1 MKKIIYALLL
11 LTAGAVAPSC
21 STDETE
27 VGGGTGYLKMN
38 ISTTRSGAADQTSDT
53 SASEAYDPMEHL
65 VVRIYNAE
73 DGLIRKYASRDLI
86 PSELELLAGE
96 YRVAVEA
103 GEEVAASFTQR
114 FYKGENRFN
123 VTAGNITPV
132 EVRCTIRNTIA
143 AVQFDE
149 TVGTNF
155 GENFHVWV
163 AAGNEVDE
171 AAAENGTLA
180 ALKYTADGTGYFTLP
195 EGTDHI
201 AWRFVGTHSSRGEI
215 IQSGSLEAKAA
226 TKYTLQFSY
235 SKDLPGYID
244 CTVMTIDV
252 EDPDEFE
259 DTIVFTPDPELE
271 GVGFDIATPQNYI
284 PGKTN
289 GISYKVT
296 TTYPMQAV
304 RLTVGDKAVDLL
316 GGETPAEGVSVVRE
330 EEKALTVTL
339 SDAFLTAF
347 GGGDRT
353 LAFHI
358 EDTDGGT
365 LDATP
370 TLRLQGLVPV
380 QASDYDLWSNTVTLR
395 ALVLDPE
402 VGSVRFGLR
411 KKDGTW
417 HEQEGS
423 ATDNGYYTASFAP
436 EWSEDTDADRPADG
450 GPFPTIYTQ
459 TEGTGIFAA
468 NEYEYR
474 ADLGGTQQNA
484 TFTTPDGDT
493 IYNSGMELW
502 SKYTVT
508 GSFITGGEV
517 PFPNENASTAF
528 WVSGNN
534 GQTNALCTGKTIEG
548 NNGTLC
554 AALQPQTAAGVF
566 AAGNLFTGAFDCG
579 TGFADTF
586 GFARFGVRYTFTA
599 RPRALRLHIN
609 ATVTQVTNAKGPLT
623 TDDIDPARV
632 YVCITNWTDRHAVK
646 SGLSYDESS
655 FWDPAKASSLAEG
668 AIIGYGSKTYT
679 ESTDG
684 WVTLTL
690 PIHWYDKTAAPA
702 AGSYSLVISCTT
714 SAYGDYTTGSTNNRL
729 YVEDFE
735 WVY

>member
-1 MKKIIYALLL
+1 MKNIIYALLL

-21 STDETE
+21 STDETTA
-27 VGGGTGYLKMN
+27 GGGTGFLRMN
-38 ISTTRSGAADQTSDT
+38 ISTTRSGVSAQEDT
-53 SASEAYDPMEHL
+53 QASGAYDPMEHL

-73 DGLIRKYASRDLI
+73 DGLIRKYASRELI

-114 FYKGENRFN
+114 FYKGEERFN

-132 EVRCTIRNTIA
+132 EVRCTIRNTVVEA
-143 AVQFDE
+143 AFDAS
-149 TVGTNF
+149 VGENF

-163 AAGNEVDE
+163 AAGSEVDE
-171 AAAENGTLA
+171 SAAENGTLA

-201 AWRFVGTHSSRGEI
+201 AWRFTGTHATRGEI
-215 IQSGSLEAKAA
+215 IQSGTVEAKAA

-252 EDPDEFE
+252 ADPDEFD

-271 GVGFDIATPQNYI
+271 GVGFNIATPQNYI

-339 SDAFLTAF
+339 TDAFLTAF
-347 GGGDRT
+347 GGGDLP
-353 LAFHI
+353 LAFHV

-365 LDATP
+365 LDTTP

-380 QASDYDLWSNTVTLR
+380 QAADYDLWSNTVTLR

-402 VGSVRFGLR
+402 VSNVRFGLR
-411 KKDGTW
+411 QAEGTW
-417 HEQEGS
+417 HELEGS
-423 ATDNGYYTASFAP
+423 AAENGYYTASFAP
-436 EWSEDTDADRPADG
+436 EWSDDTDPDRPAEG
-450 GPFPTIYTQ
+450 SFPAIYTQ
-459 TEGTGIFAA
+459 TVGTGVFAA
-468 NEYEYR
+468 GEYEYR
-474 ADLGGTQQNA
+474 ADLNGAQQSA
-484 TFTTPDGDT
+484 TFTTPTGDA

-502 SKYTVT
+502 STYNVT
-508 GSFITGGEV
+508 GSIFTGGNA

-534 GQTNALCTGKTIEG
+534 GQTGGLCTGQAIEG
-548 NNGTLC
+548 NNGSLC

-566 AAGNLFTGAFDCG
+566 AAGNLFTGVFDCG

-586 GFARFGVRYTFTA
+586 GFARFGVQYTFTA
-599 RPRALRLHIN
+599 RPRALRLHLN

-632 YVCITNWTDRHAVK
+632 FVCITNWTDRHAVK

-655 FWDPAKASSLAEG
+655 FWDPAKVSSLAEG

-679 ESTDG
+679 ESTNG

-702 AGSYSLVISCTT
+702 SGSYSLVISCAT